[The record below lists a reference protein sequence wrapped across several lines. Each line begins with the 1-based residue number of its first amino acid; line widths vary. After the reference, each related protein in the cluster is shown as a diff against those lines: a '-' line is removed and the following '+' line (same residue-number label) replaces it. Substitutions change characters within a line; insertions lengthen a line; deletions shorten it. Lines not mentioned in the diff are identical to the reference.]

1 MRPSPPTSSC
11 FRPVIP
17 PRRHVETHDLCVR
30 CVKGYSVVVLTGT
43 DAQIVRP
50 YIRYSVRASLQRTT
64 RLALMRTWEF
74 SNRHVA
80 IGFRVVYR
88 RLLFAIRTLSA
99 LSFALGESSYV
110 ASWGDMGS
118 IALEKGVEYQ
128 LYFAAANNFYPPSV
142 DSSWVAAN
150 DCIDIAHGS
159 AYYGDDATLIFSGT
173 VVLQET

>member
-1 MRPSPPTSSC
+1 MASVPVKRYSVRCVQAKRVTS
-11 FRPVIP
+11 VG
-17 PRRHVETHDLCVR
+17 THDLCVR
-30 CVKGYSVVVLTGT
+30 CIKSRGRPLRQRLARRGGVKET

-110 ASWGDMGS
+110 ASWGD
-118 IALEKGVEYQ
+118 
-128 LYFAAANNFYPPSV
+128 
-142 DSSWVAAN
+142 
-150 DCIDIAHGS
+150 
-159 AYYGDDATLIFSGT
+159 
-173 VVLQET
+173 